1 MARRK
6 ASRRHYRRPW
16 SEFPFIRR
24 RRRNESKKGRP
35 QQALADEGSRYKTL
49 KHIRLVEI
57 AQETCG
63 GTTPASDQ
71 KTHHNNA
78 LQTRPAASVGRN
90 PRPSIGEKG
99 QAGNVVKK
107 GCRTQCRAVQSFTEE
122 RAQGSRQ

>member
-24 RRRNESKKGRP
+24 RRRNESKRGRLR
-35 QQALADEGSRYKTL
+35 QALADEGSRNKTI

-57 AQETCG
+57 AQETRD
-63 GTTPASDQ
+63 GTTPASDRR
-71 KTHHNNA
+71 THHHHNNA
-78 LQTRPAASVGRN
+78 LQTRPVASVGRN
-90 PRPSIGEKG
+90 PRPSIGDKG

-122 RAQGSRQ
+122 RA

>member
-24 RRRNESKKGRP
+24 RRRNESKRGRLR
-35 QQALADEGSRYKTL
+35 QALADEGSRNKTI

-57 AQETCG
+57 AQEICD
-63 GTTPASDQ
+63 GTTLASDRR
-71 KTHHNNA
+71 THHNNA
-78 LQTRPAASVGRN
+78 PDAPGGQRGRE
-90 PRPSIGEKG
+90 PRSSIGEKG

-107 GCRTQCRAVQSFTEE
+107 GCRTQCRAV
-122 RAQGSRQ
+122 